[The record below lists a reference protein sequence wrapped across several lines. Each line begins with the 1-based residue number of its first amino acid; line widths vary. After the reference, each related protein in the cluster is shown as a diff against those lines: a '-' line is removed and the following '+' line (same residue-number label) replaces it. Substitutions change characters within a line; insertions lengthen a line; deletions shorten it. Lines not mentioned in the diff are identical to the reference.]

1 MIPYHMYSMFAQN
14 VFAEGG
20 EVIVWE
26 YDKFEE
32 YITLNFDT
40 KF

>member
-1 MIPYHMYSMFAQN
+1 MIPCHTYSMFAQN

-26 YDKFEE
+26 YDKSEE
-32 YITLNFDT
+32 YIILNFDT

>member
-1 MIPYHMYSMFAQN
+1 MIPYHIYSMFAQN
-14 VFAEGG
+14 VFSEGG

-26 YDKFEE
+26 YDKSEE
-32 YITLNFDT
+32 YIILNFDT